1 MASGVLRWAKILSGC
16 SFLLLLIAVI
26 SASSALD
33 DAEPYLDPVQFNEAF
48 VEAGGSSTV
57 DLSKDRY
64 YLALRISEDGEDVP
78 VDIRLID
85 SEGNDCP
92 WEEPGALSIDR
103 QTSPDS
109 PIYQTVRLYLP
120 GDSGTYALHN
130 DASEGGVWIV
140 DDYAAQAEMLAS
152 PSVLLMMGGCCLGI
166 PFGIVALVLA
176 IVGWTRKNGSEV
188 EAVARAP
195 IMTTEE
201 VYHEYNRA
209 SSNETG
215 VPDPFMG
222 GPGLVNEEPGEE
234 PVESEKPESYWEDW
248 DNG

>member
-16 SFLLLLIAVI
+16 SFLLLLIAVM

-33 DAEPYLDPVQFNEAF
+33 DAEPYLDPAQFNEVF
-48 VEAGGSSTV
+48 VEAGSSSTV
-57 DLSKDRY
+57 NLSDDRY
-64 YLALRISEDGEDVP
+64 YLALRISEDGEDAP

-85 SEGNDCP
+85 SVGEDCP

-120 GDSGTYALHN
+120 DGSGTYTLHN

-140 DDYAAQAEMLAS
+140 DDYAAQSQMLAS
-152 PSVLLMMGGCCLGI
+152 PSVLLMMLGCCLGI
-166 PFGIVALVLA
+166 PFGVVALVLA
-176 IVGWTRKNGSEV
+176 IVGWTKKGEPGV

-201 VYHEYNRA
+201 VYQEYTRA
-209 SSNETG
+209 SSNEQG
-215 VPDPFMG
+215 VPDPFMDSS
-222 GPGLVNEEPGEE
+222 GPINEEPAEE
-234 PVESEKPESYWEDW
+234 PVESEVAGNYWKDW
-248 DNG
+248 DEG

>member
-1 MASGVLRWAKILSGC
+1 MASGVLRWAKIFSGC
-16 SFLLLLIAVI
+16 SFLLLLISVM

-57 DLSKDRY
+57 NLSDDRY
-64 YLALRISEDGEDVP
+64 YLALRTSDDGEDAP
-78 VDIRLID
+78 IDIRLID
-85 SEGNDCP
+85 SEGDDCP
-92 WEEPGALSIDR
+92 WEEPGPLSVDR
-103 QTSPDS
+103 QTSPNG

-120 GDSGTYALHN
+120 DGSGTYTLHN

-140 DDYAAQAEMLAS
+140 DDYAAQSEMLAS
-152 PSVLLMMGGCCLGI
+152 PSVLLMVVGCCLGA

-176 IVGWTRKNGSEV
+176 IIGWTKRGEPGV
-188 EAVARAP
+188 EAVAQAP

-201 VYHEYNRA
+201 VYNEYNRA
-209 SSNETG
+209 SSDESA
-215 VPDPFMG
+215 VPDPFTNSS
-222 GPGLVNEEPGEE
+222 GPINEGPSEE
-234 PVESEKPESYWEDW
+234 PVESEGDGDSWENW